1 LPNHGTASPLDPFL
15 GRSCEFGMKRMTWLC
30 ICPIVP
36 SPHVGDDE
44 MQLGLVQTVFAAG
57 LYQAEFGSLIE

>member
-1 LPNHGTASPLDPFL
+1 
-15 GRSCEFGMKRMTWLC
+15 MKRMTWLC

-44 MQLGLVQTVFAAG
+44 MQLGLVQSVFAAG